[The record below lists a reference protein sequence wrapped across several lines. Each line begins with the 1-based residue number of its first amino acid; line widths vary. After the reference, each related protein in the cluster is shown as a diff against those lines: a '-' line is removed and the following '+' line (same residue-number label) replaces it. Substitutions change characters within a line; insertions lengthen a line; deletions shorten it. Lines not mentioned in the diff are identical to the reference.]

1 MGEPDFDDLQTCYS
15 ILEIPETA
23 GWDDIRKAFKRQ
35 ALRWHP
41 DKNKNKE
48 VAHVKFQ
55 RVSCAYEVLKRKQE
69 EPSFQAS
76 FIFFCFRLSDWK
88 RDFCPCCC

>member
-41 DKNKNKE
+41 DKNKNK
-48 VAHVKFQ
+48 V
-55 RVSCAYEVLKRKQE
+55 
-69 EPSFQAS
+69 
-76 FIFFCFRLSDWK
+76 FISLFFGGGEAKKKVCLLTPVFSGSSTCEISKGFVCL
-88 RDFCPCCC
+88 